1 MQAGVAFG
9 VPTFHSV
16 LLRTE
21 KRATTGFS
29 GEPRTAGLL
38 LSLADPSRVRL
49 VFFLGILHP
58 SSTSCLTSSL
68 SCATNFKLELF
79 NRLCSGDLILASS
92 RLAFKSQEVSTEKQ
106 SCRSWD
112 SSLPGHAHQDLT
124 D

>member
-38 LSLADPSRVRL
+38 FLADLSRVRL
-49 VFFLGILHP
+49 VFFRGILHP

-79 NRLCSGDLILASS
+79 TRLCSGDLLFASS
-92 RLAFKSQEVSTEKQ
+92 LLAFKSQEVSTEKQ
-106 SCRSWD
+106 SWDSWD
-112 SSLPGHAHQDLT
+112 SSLPGRAHHDLT